1 MISLMVARLGEWQRG
16 SAHRQVVSAAAI
28 VAVFTFGAKLAGA
41 AKEVVVAHH
50 FGTSADLDAFILAFL
65 LPSFAISVIGGS
77 LNTALIPTYVEVR
90 QREGPEA
97 AQRMLS
103 STMVISLALLV
114 GAAIVLGLLVPT
126 ALPLISPGLEPS
138 KLLLTRHLAYLLMP
152 CLVVAGTTMT
162 WSAVLNAH
170 GRFAPSAA
178 ASLALP
184 ITTAAALLL
193 FGRTWGIHALAAG
206 MLGGYCGEALLVGL
220 ALHRQHLAILPR
232 WSGMTPAV
240 RRVIGQ
246 YAPMVAGMVAMDSN
260 PVVNSLMA
268 AHLGAGSVA
277 ALGYGGKL
285 EAFAM
290 GIGAVSIGAAVL
302 PHFSRLSAAEDWP
315 GLQRT
320 IRTYAAVLI
329 LASIPV
335 TIAAI
340 WLSEPMIRALFQRGA
355 FTSADTVLV
364 ARIQSFYL
372 AALPF
377 RFAAILFLRFMMAVK
392 ATRALMWIAMV
403 SSVVNVAGNYLFS
416 RFLGVAGI
424 ALATTVVY
432 VISTLLAFAYT
443 RQKLRAL
450 IPPAAVEAS
459 TQVA

>member
-1 MISLMVARLGEWQRG
+1 MISLVIARFGEWQRG
-16 SAHRQVVSAAAI
+16 SAHRQVVSAAAV
-28 VAVFTFGAKLAGA
+28 VAIFTLGAKLAGA
-41 AKEVVVAHH
+41 VKEVVVAHH
-50 FGTSADLDAFILAFL
+50 FGTSADVDAFIIAFL
-65 LPSFAISVIGGS
+65 MPSFAISVIGGS

-103 STMVISLALLV
+103 SIMVISLALLV
-114 GAAIVLGLLVPT
+114 AAAVALGLLVPT
-126 ALPLISPGLEPS
+126 LLPVISPRLEPS
-138 KLLLTRHLAYLLMP
+138 KLQLTARLSYLLMP

-184 ITTAAALLL
+184 ITTVAALLAL
-193 FGRTWGIHALAAG
+193 GRSWGIYALAAG
-206 MLGGYCGEALLVGL
+206 MLGGYCIEALLVGR
-220 ALHRQHLAILPR
+220 ALHRQQLATMPR
-232 WSGMTPAV
+232 WSGLSPAV

-246 YAPMVAGMVAMDSN
+246 YAPMVAGMVAMDAN

-285 EAFAM
+285 EAFAV
-290 GIGAVSIGAAVL
+290 GIGAVSISAAVL
-302 PHFSRLSAAEDWP
+302 PHFSRLAAAEDWP
-315 GLQRT
+315 ALQRT
-320 IRTYAAVLI
+320 IRTYAVVLVLAAV
-329 LASIPV
+329 PV

-340 WLSEPMIRALFQRGA
+340 WLSEPIIRAVFERGA

-377 RFAAILFLRFMMAVK
+377 RFAGLLFVRFMMAVK
-392 ATRALMWIAMV
+392 ATRALMWIAIAC
-403 SSVVNVAGNYLFS
+403 SVVNVAGNFLFS

-424 ALATTVVY
+424 ALSTTVVLAL
-432 VISTLLAFAYT
+432 STSLAFAFT
-443 RQKLRAL
+443 RQRLRAL
-450 IPPAAVEAS
+450 NAQAAIGTS
-459 TQVA
+459 TGDA